1 LVIKVSTD
9 RLMKTFNGKKL
20 LDEDESPSHQALTET
35 RHMQYALDKLTVLT
49 VLSGI
54 RNDDVPHILHYLE
67 VFDVERDYSILGIV
81 SKLENYHQCVYYK
94 HYHL

>member
-1 LVIKVSTD
+1 
-9 RLMKTFNGKKL
+9 MKTFNGKKL
-20 LDEDESPSHQALTET
+20 LDEESPFHQALTET

-54 RNDDVPHILHYLE
+54 RNDDLPHILHYLE

-81 SKLENYHQCVYYK
+81 PKLENYH
-94 HYHL
+94 

>member
-1 LVIKVSTD
+1 MVIKVSTN

-20 LDEDESPSHQALTET
+20 LDEEESPFHQALTET

-54 RNDDVPHILHYLE
+54 RNDDLPHILHYLE
-67 VFDVERDYSILGIV
+67 VSDVEKDYSILKIFPI
-81 SKLENYHQCVYYK
+81 LENCN
-94 HYHL
+94 

>member
-1 LVIKVSTD
+1 MVIKVSTN

-20 LDEDESPSHQALTET
+20 LDEEESPFHQALTET

-54 RNDDVPHILHYLE
+54 RNLHYLE

-81 SKLENYHQCVYYK
+81 PKLENYH
-94 HYHL
+94 